1 MTVCLVHALVQALTP
16 PAGWEITEKVG
27 SSKVSLTKDYG
38 EEVVQVDFTA
48 REYVSNSPELCSA
61 FCMHALCAVMGCRVP
76 EERKWQTPTET
87 V

>member
-1 MTVCLVHALVQALTP
+1 MQALTP

-48 REYVSNSPELCSA
+48 REYVSQAPGPAQPDVTCL
-61 FCMHALCAVMGCRVP
+61 LCALSCAARG
-76 EERKWQTPTET
+76 QNYLNSTELRQQSP
-87 V
+87 